1 MQYVKG
7 DILTQD
13 GFKKG
18 YLGFEKNRIID
29 LRIGSPPEKPLAEGL
44 IVPTFVNAHTHVG
57 DSFLRK
63 KNIKLPRNVE
73 ELVAPPNGLKH
84 RLLEKASEK
93 EIIDGMKISIDEMMG
108 AGTSYFCD
116 FREDGINGVY
126 QLRNALKNKKIG
138 SIILSRP
145 QQMSYDKNE
154 VELLLKNSLG
164 IGLSSISDWEYS
176 EIEKIAKHAKREKKI
191 FALHTSEA
199 VREDIDLIL
208 DLKPDFL
215 VHMVSATESDL
226 THVKDENIPVVIC
239 PRSNAFF
246 NLKMNLKLMKKA
258 RVDLMLGTDNAMLN
272 TPNVLEE
279 LRYLKNSTT
288 VFSTQELLNMIT
300 YTPRKALNLDDCIH
314 GPNSSCN
321 FVVLDRES
329 LKSVY
334 VSNK

>member
-29 LRIGSPPEKPLAEGL
+29 LRSGSPPEKPLAEGL

-93 EIIDGMKISIDEMMG
+93 EIIDGMKTSIDEMIG
-108 AGTSYFCD
+108 TGTSYFCD

-126 QLRNALKNKKIG
+126 QLRNALKNRKIG

-154 VELLLKNSLG
+154 MELLLKNSLG

-191 FALHTSEA
+191 FALHASEA

-246 NLKMNLKLMKKA
+246 NLKMNLKLMKKT
-258 RVDLMLGTDNAMLN
+258 RIDLMLGTDNIMLN

-321 FVVLDRES
+321 SVVLDRES

-334 VSNK
+334 ISNK

>member
-29 LRIGSPPEKPLAEGL
+29 LRSGSPPEKPLAEGL

-93 EIIDGMKISIDEMMG
+93 EIIDGMKTSIDEMIG
-108 AGTSYFCD
+108 TGTSYFCD

-126 QLRNALKNKKIG
+126 QLRNALKNRKID

-154 VELLLKNSLG
+154 MELLLKNSFG

-176 EIEKIAKHAKREKKI
+176 EIEKIAKHARREKKI
-191 FALHTSEA
+191 FALHASEA

-246 NLKMNLKLMKKA
+246 NLKMNLKLMKKT

-288 VFSTQELLNMIT
+288 VFSTQELLDMIT